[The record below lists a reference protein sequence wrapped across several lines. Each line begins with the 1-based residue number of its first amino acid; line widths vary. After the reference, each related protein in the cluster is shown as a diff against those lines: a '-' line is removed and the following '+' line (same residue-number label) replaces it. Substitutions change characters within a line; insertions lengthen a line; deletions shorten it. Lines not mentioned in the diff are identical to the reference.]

1 MQAVASEAESVERAI
16 QRVFHEIRALESD
29 MLRTL
34 SEQTSAEKSSSKTA
48 ADIKAL
54 RAAAEAEE
62 LRIAEVQNEIAR
74 VAVDALNTQGHNER
88 LQQAL
93 DMLDS
98 ELKEKVG
105 LTASNSAFHRHHT
118 LPVAALES
126 LDVVSKHRGLGSKCQ
141 APSQVACTQRFVPSA
156 SG

>member
-1 MQAVASEAESVERAI
+1 MFQ
-16 QRVFHEIRALESD
+16 EIHALESD
-29 MLRTL
+29 MLHTL

-54 RAAAEAEE
+54 RLEAETEE

-74 VAVDALNTQGHNER
+74 IAVDALNTQGHNDR

-98 ELKEKVG
+98 ELKEKV
-105 LTASNSAFHRHHT
+105 TT
-118 LPVAALES
+118 M
-126 LDVVSKHRGLGSKCQ
+126 
-141 APSQVACTQRFVPSA
+141 
-156 SG
+156 

>member
-1 MQAVASEAESVERAI
+1 MERAI
-16 QRVFHEIRALESD
+16 QRVFQEIRALESD

-54 RAAAEAEE
+54 SAAAEAEE

-88 LQQAL
+88 LQQGL
-93 DMLDS
+93 NMLDC
-98 ELKEKVG
+98 ELKEKVSCTCCSAVYG
-105 LTASNSAFHRHHT
+105 TARSRNFLYHCCHQAVYCAQHNVSSFAERQ
-118 LPVAALES
+118 S
-126 LDVVSKHRGLGSKCQ
+126 LASVLACHL
-141 APSQVACTQRFVPSA
+141 QVADTQ
-156 SG
+156 

>member
-1 MQAVASEAESVERAI
+1 
-16 QRVFHEIRALESD
+16 

-34 SEQTSAEKSSSKTA
+34 SEQTSAEKSTSKTA

-93 DMLDS
+93 DMLDA
-98 ELKEKVG
+98 ELREKVCCRS
-105 LTASNSAFHRHHT
+105 TICCIHQMSASQYSILCCYQ
-118 LPVAALES
+118 LPVC
-126 LDVVSKHRGLGSKCQ
+126 H
-141 APSQVACTQRFVPSA
+141 PSRLHHNSM
-156 SG
+156 